1 MSIKGK
7 MKLLLLII
15 ILFSQSLAF
24 GAGSSS
30 SVDANAEYLKAE
42 KLVKTYKFEKAIKAL
57 NKLLNETP
65 DGYTKA
71 DIYNYLGYASRKQRA
86 PNFEKA
92 EEYYLKALKIDP
104 DHIGAL
110 EYLGEL
116 YYETGRV
123 DKAEDLLERLKSVDG
138 ENSEEYLELYE
149 IINS

>member
-1 MSIKGK
+1 
-7 MKLLLLII
+7 MKLLLFII

-42 KLVKTYKFEKAIKAL
+42 KLIKTYKFEKAIKAL
-57 NKLLNETP
+57 NKLLTETP

-123 DKAEDLLERLKSVDG
+123 DKAKDLLERLKSVAG

>member
-1 MSIKGK
+1 

-15 ILFSQSLAF
+15 FLFSQSLTF

-57 NKLLNETP
+57 NNLLNETP
-65 DGYTKA
+65 DGYTKS

-92 EEYYLKALKIDP
+92 EEYYLKALKLDP
-104 DHIGAL
+104 NHIGAL

-116 YYETGRV
+116 YYETNRI
-123 DKAEDLLERLKSVDG
+123 DKAIDLLERLKSVAG
-138 ENSEEYLELYE
+138 EDSEEYLELYE